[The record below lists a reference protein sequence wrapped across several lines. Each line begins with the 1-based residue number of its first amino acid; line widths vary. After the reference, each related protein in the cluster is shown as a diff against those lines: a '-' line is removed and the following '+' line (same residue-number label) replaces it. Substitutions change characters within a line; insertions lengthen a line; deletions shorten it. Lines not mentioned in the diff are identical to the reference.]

1 MPLKIT
7 IYLFVLCFFPFQ
19 KGKTQITKEKE
30 IAQLLK
36 TVSDKLYAGRNDTG
50 MAKDGIYLLSLRIS
64 REKKADSV
72 FYGRVAGGS
81 EGLAALREVNLENLS
96 ISEKGLK
103 FIIIPIIIINP
114 KNDNGEDETVL
125 EIFRQLLK
133 KDKGRRSGNIRF
145 TKPLLF
151 INNQPHDA
159 TK

>member
-19 KGKTQITKEKE
+19 KGKTQAIREKE
-30 IAQLLK
+30 IIQLLK
-36 TVSDKLYAGRNDTG
+36 TISDKLYAARNDAG
-50 MAKDGIYLLSLRIS
+50 MAKDGIYLLSLRMS
-64 REKKADSV
+64 REKKIDSV
-72 FYGRVAGGS
+72 FYSRVAGGS
-81 EGLAALREVNLENLS
+81 EDLTALKEINLKNLS
-96 ISEKGLK
+96 ISEKGVR
-103 FIIIPIIIINP
+103 FIIIPIIILNP

-125 EIFRQLLK
+125 EIYRQLLQ
-133 KDKGRRSGNIRF
+133 KDKGRRSGTIRL